1 MRVLILGYSSIVKR
15 RVLQALLSVGVKA
28 VDIASCS
35 NSQSIVFPEGLSGVV
50 FSNYSEALRHSQADM
65 VYVSTVN
72 SLHAELAA
80 LSLESDRHVVIDKPA
95 AVELIDVE
103 HLVELANEK
112 GLLVAEATVYTYHP
126 QIQAALKVFEDAGS
140 RPTQLIAAFSFPP
153 FPPENF
159 RQQPELGGG
168 AVLDLGPYA
177 VSIGRVFFGDSPL
190 KLISSG
196 SYSAFSLLANYNDS
210 RSLVGHF
217 GMTTGYINRLEV
229 LGADVT
235 VTIDRA
241 FTTTADMVCTLQVN
255 QSNERRAVT
264 VEPSDSF
271 ALFLKSVFESIGSE
285 QRKVFAETMLKD
297 AQALDILRH
306 SLSA

>member
-1 MRVLILGYSSIVKR
+1 
-15 RVLQALLSVGVKA
+15 
-28 VDIASCS
+28 
-35 NSQSIVFPEGLSGVV
+35 
-50 FSNYSEALRHSQADM
+50 
-65 VYVSTVN
+65 
-72 SLHAELAA
+72 
-80 LSLESDRHVVIDKPA
+80 
-95 AVELIDVE
+95 
-103 HLVELANEK
+103 
-112 GLLVAEATVYTYHP
+112 
-126 QIQAALKVFEDAGS
+126 
-140 RPTQLIAAFSFPP
+140 
-153 FPPENF
+153 
-159 RQQPELGGG
+159 
-168 AVLDLGPYA
+168 
-177 VSIGRVFFGDSPL
+177 
-190 KLISSG
+190 
-196 SYSAFSLLANYNDS
+196 
-210 RSLVGHF
+210 GHF